1 MKSVSRTR
9 TVYINSVVTL
19 LSQILQ
25 VILGFVIR
33 KLFLTYIGVEYLGY
47 NSVFLNILQLL
58 NLADLGIGVAVTS
71 FLYKP
76 LATNNTNA
84 ISALM
89 YIYKRLYTIIGI
101 FVLVIGLAIIP
112 FLSILVPDAKCS
124 FGYLVLIYLINL
136 AGTVS
141 TYFLAYKR
149 TLIIADQKSYIANI
163 TDTILFF
170 VAAVLQLIGM
180 KLFPSYVVFILI
192 NLLRNII
199 SNIVLSLRADHIY
212 GRLYRN
218 VDKSY
223 VKEYQPQIFAYIK
236 DVFISRIGAVIY
248 YSTDNVILSVIRGSL
263 LTGYLSNYTLITTQ
277 LNTVVVQILSSLQAT
292 FGNYISMNEDVDEQ
306 CKMADNYFC
315 ANYIIGNFCF
325 ICFSLLVQPFI
336 ELVFGAGMLLGF
348 STALWLG
355 INLMLTFLIQLPSQ
369 VFTIYKLFRYDRF
382 IILISATLNILISI
396 VLGKKI
402 GLNGVLIGTF
412 VTSLIYLFSRF
423 FVISKYVY
431 KISYLHYI
439 KKILFYGLSS
449 VISFSVSF
457 FVLKNFKGIA
467 QYGVTGFGFKT
478 ILVAIMSILSTVML
492 LCKTREMDFLISKVT
507 HDKFSASKVKLMVVF
522 STIIIVI
529 LSIIRGQLSNNY
541 RVGI

>member
-25 VILGFVIR
+25 VVLGFVIR

-180 KLFPSYVVFILI
+180 KLFPSYVVYILI
-192 NLLRNII
+192 NMLRNII

-248 YSTDNVILSVIRGSL
+248 YSTDNVIISVIRGSL

-529 LSIIRGQLSNNY
+529 LSIIRGA
-541 RVGI
+541 IK

>member
-1 MKSVSRTR
+1 MEHTSRTK
-9 TVYINSVVTL
+9 TVYINSIVTM
-19 LSQILQ
+19 LSQVLQ

-58 NLADLGIGVAVTS
+58 NLADLGIGVAITS

-76 LATNNTNA
+76 LATCNKKD

-89 YIYKRLYTIIGI
+89 YIYRRIYSIIGI
-101 FVLVIGLAIIP
+101 FVLFIGLAVIP
-112 FLSILVPDAKCS
+112 FLPILVPDAKCS
-124 FGYLVLIYLINL
+124 FPYLVLIYLINL

-149 TLIIADQKSYIANI
+149 TLIIADQKSYIA

-170 VAAVLQLIGM
+170 IAATLQLVGM
-180 KLFPSYVVFILI
+180 KFYPSYVVYILI
-192 NLLRNII
+192 NLMRNII
-199 SNIVLSLRADHIY
+199 SNVVLSLKADHIY
-212 GRLYRN
+212 GRLYSN
-218 VDKSY
+218 IDKKC
-223 VKEYQPQIFAYIK
+223 VAEYQPQIFIYIK

-248 YSTDNVILSVIRGSL
+248 YSTDNIILSALKGSL

-292 FGNYISMNEDVDEQ
+292 FGNYISTNEDLNEQ
-306 CKMADNYFC
+306 RKMTDNYFC

-336 ELVFGAGMLLGF
+336 KLFFGESMLLDF

-355 INLMLTFLIQLPSQ
+355 INLMFTFLIQLPSQ

-382 IILISATLNILISI
+382 IIIISATLNILISI
-396 VLGKKI
+396 LLGKKI
-402 GLNGVLIGTF
+402 GINGVLIGTF

-439 KKILFYGLSS
+439 KKLLFYGISSALSFMT
-449 VISFSVSF
+449 SFL
-457 FVLKNFKGIA
+457 VLKNLGRIMEYGI
-467 QYGVTGFGFKT
+467 VGFGLKA
-478 ILVAIMSILSTVML
+478 ILVANFSILSTTSL
-492 LCKTREMDFLISKVT
+492 LCTTREMNFLIGKIARNKPSV
-507 HDKFSASKVKLMVVF
+507 VKIKLIVVC
-522 STIIIVI
+522 STVI
-529 LSIIRGQLSNNY
+529 MIALSIIFG
-541 RVGI
+541 GGE